1 MSERKRH
8 LIKEGVCARGEAEAA
23 ACAVPVGHRVV
34 GRPSPWGG
42 RVGSVKAGEEGV
54 AAREHRCGELGKGAR
69 AGSLRSA
76 GRAGHSDPAC
86 NLAEACIGDNQHA

>member
-8 LIKEGVCARGEAEAA
+8 LIKEEVCARGEAEAA

-42 RVGSVKAGEEGV
+42 RVGRVKAGEEGV
-54 AAREHRCGELGKGAR
+54 AAREHRCGELGKGAKGGEPPFGR
-69 AGSLRSA
+69 KGRPFRS
-76 GRAGHSDPAC
+76 GMQLG
-86 NLAEACIGDNQHA
+86 